1 MYVFISDTFTPITT
15 GEFTRRARD
24 ISVFETK
31 LDLYY
36 ETAQKH
42 ENEMK
47 TLFER
52 LNTDTNDVIK
62 DFEVFRLKICLLPYF
77 NLIKTESSKNC
88 LKGLLLTQS
97 FPGGPRQGE

>member
-15 GEFTRRARD
+15 GEFNRRVRD

-62 DFEVFRLKICLLPYF
+62 DFEVFRLKICLLLQF
-77 NLIKTESSKNC
+77 NQN
-88 LKGLLLTQS
+88 
-97 FPGGPRQGE
+97 

>member
-1 MYVFISDTFTPITT
+1 MTLSNVTVFLPSSGQNYSGIICQICMFFISDTFTPITT
-15 GEFTRRARD
+15 GEFNRRVRD

-62 DFEVFRLKICLLPYF
+62 DFEVLRLKICLLLQF
-77 NLIKTESSKNC
+77 NQN
-88 LKGLLLTQS
+88 
-97 FPGGPRQGE
+97 